1 MSPARHR
8 PDLDFSL
15 KLTVHRPPTSF
26 MRFFSFV
33 ALFGLL
39 ASSGA
44 HLAVANGMPLPAWVF
59 LLQVGVLALIVPLAG
74 GARQTGPEGRRLV
87 YWSSTWTR
95 SPLPLLALSVLLIGY
110 VVYEL
115 LAWLREPEGGVAFL
129 KLVSSAWMCAY
140 AIESVLLYPDGARD
154 LR

>member
-1 MSPARHR
+1 
-8 PDLDFSL
+8 
-15 KLTVHRPPTSF
+15 
-26 MRFFSFV
+26 MRFFSFI
-33 ALFGLL
+33 ALLGLL
-39 ASSGA
+39 ASSGV
-44 HLAVANGMPLPAWVF
+44 HLAVANGMPLPGWVF
-59 LLQVGVLALIVPLAG
+59 FLQLGVLILIVPLAG

-95 SPLPLLALSVLLIGY
+95 SPFVLLILAAMLTGY
-110 VVYEL
+110 TVFEL
-115 LAWLREPEGGVAFL
+115 LAWLRDPEGDGAFL

>member
-1 MSPARHR
+1 
-8 PDLDFSL
+8 
-15 KLTVHRPPTSF
+15 

-39 ASSGA
+39 ASSGV
-44 HLAVANGMPLPAWVF
+44 HLAVANGLPLPAWVF
-59 LLQVGVLALIVPLAG
+59 FLQVGVLALILPLAG
-74 GARQTGPEGRRLV
+74 SARQTGPEGRRLL
-87 YWSSTWTR
+87 YWSSHWAR
-95 SPLPLLALSVLLIGY
+95 SPFVLLVLAVMLTGY
-110 VVYEL
+110 VAYEL
-115 LAWLREPEGGVAFL
+115 IAWLREPERGTTFL

>member
-1 MSPARHR
+1 
-8 PDLDFSL
+8 
-15 KLTVHRPPTSF
+15 
-26 MRFFSFV
+26 MRFFSFI

-39 ASSGA
+39 ASSGV

-59 LLQVGVLALIVPLAG
+59 FLQLGVLALIAPLAG
-74 GARQTGPEGRRLV
+74 GVRQTGPDGRRLV
-87 YWSSTWTR
+87 YWSSTWAR
-95 SPLPLLALSVLLIGY
+95 SPFALLMLALCLTGY

-115 LAWLREPEGGVAFL
+115 FEWLRDPDGGATFL
-129 KLVSSAWMCAY
+129 KFVSSAWMCAY